1 MNKPE
6 TQLRHGRV
14 VTPASR
20 GSVAVE
26 RGLLG
31 NWQVNEMEGGKN
43 FPASPP
49 GRSLPP
55 MKPMTPASRH
65 LAMGIS

>member
-43 FPASPP
+43 FPALTAGPF
-49 GRSLPP
+49 LP
-55 MKPMTPASRH
+55 
-65 LAMGIS
+65 L